1 MLTINKKRV
10 FFFFPFKA
18 DEETK
23 REKVC
28 KATESE
34 EMTESPGNQFLSYVC
49 LLSKAIVSPD
59 SQEGTSDSGIKR
71 PRLGKTMFKMPGGFM
86 R

>member
-1 MLTINKKRV
+1 MLTINKKR
-10 FFFFPFKA
+10 FFPPFKA
-18 DEETK
+18 DEEIK
-23 REKVC
+23 REMVC

-49 LLSKAIVSPD
+49 LLSKAMLVSPE